1 MKEHFCPA
9 EQSIITY
16 QDKCNWCGE
25 KEGAMSKAQQVF
37 EAMMVARGY
46 SDFEQ
51 VKGRYVNP
59 SVQTR
64 WNYFLMGW
72 QLRGTI

>member
-1 MKEHFCPA
+1 M
-9 EQSIITY
+9 T
-16 QDKCNWCGE
+16 
-25 KEGAMSKAQQVF
+25 KAQQVF

-46 SDFEQ
+46 LDFEQ

>member
-1 MKEHFCPA
+1 M
-9 EQSIITY
+9 T
-16 QDKCNWCGE
+16 
-25 KEGAMSKAQQVF
+25 KAQEMF
-37 EAMMVARGY
+37 EALMLARGY

-51 VKGRYVNP
+51 VKGRYTNP
-59 SVQTR
+59 SLQTR

>member
-1 MKEHFCPA
+1 M
-9 EQSIITY
+9 T
-16 QDKCNWCGE
+16 
-25 KEGAMSKAQQVF
+25 KAQEMF
-37 EAMMVARGY
+37 EALMFARCY

-59 SVQTR
+59 NTQTR